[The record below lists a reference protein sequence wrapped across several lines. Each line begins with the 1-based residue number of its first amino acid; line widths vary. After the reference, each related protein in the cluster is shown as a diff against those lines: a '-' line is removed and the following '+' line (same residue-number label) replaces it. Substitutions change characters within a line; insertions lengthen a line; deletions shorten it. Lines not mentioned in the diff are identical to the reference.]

1 MQKVRIQTR
10 HSLTRLVSVAMLSAV
25 ARVLYLLEFPLLPAA
40 TYLKM
45 DFSDIP
51 AVFGGVLFGPAYGV
65 LIELIKNLLEMLLKG
80 FGTQMG
86 FGNLQNFL
94 VGCAYTLPFTIL
106 YRMMERREWN
116 RVKGLILACVSGVA
130 VMLVVGFFSNL
141 AVAPLFFRFFLNN
154 PLTPAAAMAAAT
166 ISLPFN
172 ALKSVILSVILA
184 PLLPLALPPVRRALG
199 RLS

>member
-1 MQKVRIQTR
+1 MQKTR
-10 HSLTRLVSVAMLSAV
+10 VLVYRPLTKMAATAMLSAI
-25 ARVLYLLEFPLLPAA
+25 ALMLYFWEFPLLPAA

-51 AVFGGVLFGPAYGV
+51 AVFGGVLFGPLCGV

-80 FGTQMG
+80 FGSQMG

-106 YRMMERREWN
+106 YRLAERWEWK
-116 RVKGLILACVSGVA
+116 RIVGVLLASVTGVA

-141 AVAPLFFRFFLNN
+141 AVAPLFFRFFLND
-154 PLTPAAAMAAAT
+154 PLGPGQAIAAAT

-184 PLLPLALPPVRRALG
+184 LLLPLVLPSARRAMG
-199 RLS
+199 RFS

>member
-25 ARVLYLLEFPLLPAA
+25 ALVLYLLEFPLLPAA

-65 LIELIKNLLEMLLKG
+65 LIELIKNLLEMLLK
-80 FGTQMG
+80 G